1 MSTEPLSS
9 LHCADLCPSALLPPF
24 PFLPGLL
31 VRSFLQ
37 LPIFGVVGRRGHALQ
52 YTVRLLPCLLP
63 AQLLTRAA
71 CNAIMCTRR
80 RYGFSMSCR
89 DGGMDSDPYFVFGCA
104 KGGTDFNIPF
114 IRGDTGPLIHSA
126 QTLLCYEARSN
137 IHSY

>member
-1 MSTEPLSS
+1 MNINRTSVLPSLCWLVSICPPSS
-9 LHCADLCPSALLPPF
+9 PPF

-31 VRSFLQ
+31 ARSFLQ
-37 LPIFGVVGRRGHALQ
+37 LPIFGVVGRRSMDGWTGHALQ

-104 KGGTDFNIPF
+104 KGDTDFNIPF
-114 IRGDTGPLIHSA
+114 IRGDTGPFMHSA
-126 QTLLCYEARSN
+126 QTLL
-137 IHSY
+137 